1 MVVIL
6 LIMKELQQQACGNH
20 LTLYPQRLL
29 FLRREDEMCK
39 TVMYRWVRA
48 VQEYFEV
55 LLSSPYADR
64 KQKVHGNILF

>member
-1 MVVIL
+1 
-6 LIMKELQQQACGNH
+6 
-20 LTLYPQRLL
+20 
-29 FLRREDEMCK
+29 MCK

-64 KQKVHGNILF
+64 KQKVQGNLLLVH